1 MVKPFVFRPFDGHAR
16 SVAIGHRIYLEGDL
30 ILASAEDVAR
40 LQAGY
45 GGPGA
50 FDPLTPRQVEA
61 LSKAAGY
68 DGNSS
73 DLIPYLMGLPQ
84 VALNEARDQVRG
96 IGDEPAPLAAPAAS
110 AAPIP
115 EGGQQAPVSPRR
127 VSKKKVK

>member
-1 MVKPFVFRPFDGHAR
+1 MESKVHL
-16 SVAIGHRIYLEGDL
+16 GHRGD
-30 ILASAEDVAR
+30 DFDF
-40 LQAGY
+40 
-45 GGPGA
+45 GA

-68 DGNSS
+68 DGDSS
-73 DLIPYLMGLPQ
+73 DLIPYLKGLPQ

-115 EGGQQAPVSPRR
+115 EGAKETYWRASSAARR
-127 VSKKKVK
+127 